1 MAGPRIVVTL
11 TNPERA
17 ADPLAA
23 SAKNQLYL
31 DAVARHGGRPVA
43 LDERCSADERS
54 SAFDSMDGLL
64 ISGGA
69 DLDPA
74 LYGETLNGANAPDP
88 GRDEIDAAAFSA
100 AAARGIPILGVCRG
114 LQAVNVFSGGGLVQH
129 VDDHESLPYP
139 AHAAEATR
147 HDLRLV
153 PGTRLHRLLH
163 GQSEIEVNSFHH
175 QAVDRTRLAP
185 GRRASGLVAH
195 DGGDLVEA
203 LEAED
208 DERWLFAIQCHP
220 ERRESSPHELGA
232 LWEAFVKAAS

>member
-1 MAGPRIVVTL
+1 MARPRIIVTL

-23 SAKNQLYL
+23 RAKNQLYL
-31 DAVARHGGRPVA
+31 DAIVRHGGQPVA
-43 LDERCSADERS
+43 LDERASAKERS
-54 SAFDSMDGLL
+54 TAFGAMHGLL
-64 ISGGA
+64 ITGGA

-74 LYGETLNGANAPDP
+74 LYGETPNGAKAPDP
-88 GRDEIDAAAFSA
+88 GRDEIDGAAFSA
-100 AAARGIPILGVCRG
+100 ATARGIPILGVCRG

-129 VDDHESLPYP
+129 LDDHESLPYP

-147 HDLRLV
+147 HELRLV

-185 GRRASGLVAH
+185 GLRASGLVAH
-195 DGGDLVEA
+195 VAGDLAEA

-220 ERRESSPHELGA
+220 ERRESSPRDLDV
-232 LWEAFVKAAS
+232 LWQAFVEAAR